1 MAKYGNLDIKGLKEF
16 QAKLNKLNNPDVFV
30 ESCAKEL
37 AARLLGLVIQRTPR
51 GDYSKEIVVTA
62 KRNSKYHKK
71 GEQYTKKVSTG
82 KEGGTLIRGWT
93 GGKDVSAKEYAENL
107 QVQHVGDTYKIEIVN
122 PVEYAPYVEYGHRK
136 RNHGWVRGKFMMTI
150 SENELR
156 TIAPK
161 VLENKIKKYMN
172 EVMK

>member
-37 AARLLGLVIQRTPR
+37 ASRLLRLVIKRTPR
-51 GDYSKEIVVTA
+51 GVYPEKSG
-62 KRNSKYHKK
+62 KK
-71 GEQYTKKVSTG
+71 
-82 KEGGTLIRGWT
+82 GGTLIRGWT
-93 GGKDVSAKEYAENL
+93 GGKDVSAKEFAENL

-136 RNHGWVRGKFMMTI
+136 RNHGWKRGKFMMTI